1 MTRTG
6 LIFASALLLGG
17 SAASGGAMAG
27 GLGWGPRYN
36 NHLSSYDGRPLGP
49 PLTAFGP
56 SQAYPESDPRTFYTP
71 RYQYY
76 DGQLIVVAPGTY
88 VPARSERPHRY

>member
-1 MTRTG
+1 MTRTE
-6 LIFASALLLGG
+6 LMFVSALALGV
-17 SAASGGAMAG
+17 SASSGMAAAG

-56 SQAYPESDPRTFYTP
+56 SQAYSDGDPRTFYTP

-76 DGQLIVVAPGTY
+76 DGQLIVIAPRTY
-88 VPARSERPHRY
+88 VPARRGRP